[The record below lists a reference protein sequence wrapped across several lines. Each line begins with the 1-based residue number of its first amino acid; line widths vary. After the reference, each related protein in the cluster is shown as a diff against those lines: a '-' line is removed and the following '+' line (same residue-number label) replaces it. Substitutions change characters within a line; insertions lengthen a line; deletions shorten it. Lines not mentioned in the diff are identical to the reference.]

1 MDESTQSPD
10 DRRGSPSRHDPQDR
24 TTITSPPSVRTHA
37 SVAEQTAAA
46 AGSGDRSRVEPA
58 TQGAGERGSGT
69 DSGIVERVRERAG
82 AQLATQ
88 KDLATDGIGTIA
100 RAVRKT
106 TQDLRDQRH
115 ETLAEYVERA
125 ADQLERLSSGLK
137 NRDVGDLFRD
147 AQNLARRQPVMFVGS
162 AFALGLIGARF
173 LKSSSPEGGRQPAWQ
188 RLTAGVDP
196 SPAHLGYRYSQA
208 SAYGQPAAAPGPQH
222 GTGSAGSAAQRGRD
236 PGAENI

>member
-1 MDESTQSPD
+1 MDESTQYPG
-10 DRRGSPSRHDPQDR
+10 DRRGSPPRRDPTDR

-82 AQLATQ
+82 AQLTTQ
-88 KDLATDGIGTIA
+88 KDRATDGIGTIA
-100 RAVRKT
+100 RAVRRT
-106 TQDLRDQRH
+106 TQELREERH

-147 AQNLARRQPVMFVGS
+147 AQKMARRQPVMFVGS
-162 AFALGLIGARF
+162 AFALGLLGARF
-173 LKSSSPEGGRQPAWQ
+173 LKSSSPEGARQPAWQ
-188 RLTAGVDP
+188 RVAANVDP
-196 SPAHLGYRYSQA
+196 SPAHLGYRYSKA
-208 SAYGQPAAAPGPQH
+208 SAYGQPAATPGPQR
-222 GTGSAGSAAQRGRD
+222 GAGSAGPAAQRGRD
-236 PGAENI
+236 PGGESM